1 MDTGK
6 VDEGGAVSRSAR
18 LRSQDGFIREVVWIA
33 VILAIIA
40 VVILDGM
47 AIFNAYQAAGD
58 GSAIAARAGL
68 TEYAQTTNVQ
78 AAELAARE
86 RATRSGVEI
95 AEFSVGKT
103 PEGAIT
109 VTVTGET
116 SADTYAFHYLGL
128 IPPLKEWVERTTH
141 PVRTNSAE

>member
-6 VDEGGAVSRSAR
+6 VDEGGAVPRSAR

-47 AIFNAYQAAGD
+47 AIFNAYQSAGN
-58 GSAIAARAGL
+58 GSADAAKAGL

-78 AAELAARE
+78 AAELAAQE
-86 RATRSGVEI
+86 HATKKGVEI
-95 AEFSVGKT
+95 VKFSMGTT
-103 PEGAIT
+103 PEGGYT
-109 VTVTGET
+109 VTVTGKTTAE
-116 SADTYAFHYLGL
+116 TYAFHYLGL
-128 IPPLKEWVERTTH
+128 IPPLKDWVERTTH
-141 PVRTNSAE
+141 PVRTESAE